1 MSAGI
6 HLVIGSQLKILDM
19 YCGVGGA
26 SLGYAMAGH
35 EVTGVDFF
43 RQPNYPFK
51 IIRRDAI
58 AYVTQ
63 HGHEYDLI
71 HASPPCQA
79 YTALTGGR
87 PNRDRYPDLI
97 PGTRGILNLLQVPWI
112 MENVPGAIMRR
123 DLVLCGTYFGLQ
135 VIRHRYFEISGL
147 QVTQPP
153 HIPHPDD
160 HIAVYGSG
168 GGYKGSLDDWR
179 NAMQLHHA
187 KRRKELA
194 NAIPPAY
201 TRYIADNWTI
211 GISSPETSP
220 VQPR

>member
-1 MSAGI
+1 MK
-6 HLVIGSQLKILDM
+6 VLDL

-26 SLGYAMAGH
+26 SVGYAEAGH
-35 EVTGVDFF
+35 DVTGVDIC
-43 RQPNYPFK
+43 RQRNYPYRL
-51 IIRRDAI
+51 IRADAI
-58 AYVTQ
+58 AYVTRY
-63 HGHEYDLI
+63 GHHYDVI

-97 PGTRGILNLLQVPWI
+97 PATRGALNSLQVPWI

-123 DLVLCGTYFGLQ
+123 DLVLCGTYFGLE
-135 VIRHRYFEISGL
+135 VIRHRYFEMWGL
-147 QVTQPP
+147 EVTQPP
-153 HIPHPDD
+153 HFDHPDS

-187 KRRKELA
+187 VTRKELA
-194 NAIPPAY
+194 NALPPAY
-201 TRYIADNWTI
+201 TRYIADNWTMTESRPDTHPF
-211 GISSPETSP
+211 G
-220 VQPR
+220 R